1 MAEKMAEQ
9 LNCPHKEIS
18 FTLPEERN
26 QTYTFGPDDFVVI
39 ASPTYAGK
47 LPNKIL
53 PDFKEKLKGDGSP
66 AAALVTFGNRSF
78 DNSLAELCAVLEASG
93 FQTVAG
99 GAFACRHAFTD
110 KLAPGRPDEADL
122 KELAILAE
130 RTADK
135 LRNTD
140 GIFSPV
146 NVDGDADAP
155 YYVPKGMDG
164 QPAKFLKAVPKTHEE
179 LCIRCGACAR
189 LCPMGS
195 IDPEE
200 PGNVTGICIKCQSCI
215 RGCPQQAKYFDDP
228 AFLSHVPCWR
238 RILRIR
244 KKIINICNCFNIQ
257 WTDSLPG
264 IFLAGI
270 SFGWKSLHILQKIG
284 KSLSFFVGK

>member
-1 MAEKMAEQ
+1 MKIKNIYAVYFSPTGNTKKIACFMAEKMAEQ

-215 RGCPQQAKYFDDP
+215 RGCPQQVKYFDDP
-228 AFLSHVPCWR
+228 AFLSHVAMLEENFAEP
-238 RILRIR
+238 
-244 KKIINICNCFNIQ
+244 KKNHKY
-257 WTDSLPG
+257 L
-264 IFLAGI
+264 
-270 SFGWKSLHILQKIG
+270 
-284 KSLSFFVGK
+284 